1 MIDKQDMFIQRD
13 DTGHDNKYVRKTQ
26 RLHNVSQ
33 IVNNIN
39 KYKGVPNCPHRLVK
53 NLSTSLETVEHLR
66 AVPEKTHQQQQ
77 LAKVWLLRFFY
88 FGFSAFV

>member
-1 MIDKQDMFIQRD
+1 MFIQRD

-39 KYKGVPNCPHRLVK
+39 KYRGVPNCPHRLVK
-53 NLSTSLETVEHLR
+53 NLSTSLETVEQLR
-66 AVPEKTHQQQQ
+66 TVPKRAHQEQQQ
-77 LAKVWLLRFFY
+77 LFKVWLLRLFCFL
-88 FGFSAFV
+88 FSALV